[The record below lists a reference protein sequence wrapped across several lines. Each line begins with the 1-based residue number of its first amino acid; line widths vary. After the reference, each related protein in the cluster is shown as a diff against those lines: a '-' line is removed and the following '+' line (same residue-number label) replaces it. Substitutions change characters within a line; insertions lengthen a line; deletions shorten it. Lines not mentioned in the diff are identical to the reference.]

1 MVREKLFEWKNWK
14 GMIHTTWNPQAPG
27 VIRIHMI
34 PPKFHLFR
42 FIPSIVILNGNQ
54 ILPLNESWAILIT
67 VFIQELNKRG
77 ERELEEAEGKE
88 IIEDTLSRMR
98 KIFPHVP
105 LENFQE
111 DLEFIA
117 EVFEDIARGR
127 IPKVEI
133 GQMTIGEYAL
143 HMTAPHRMD
152 LMMSAMEKEGKW
164 NCNQRCV
171 HCYAAGQNY
180 ANVKEIGR
188 AHV

>member
-1 MVREKLFEWKNWK
+1 MRYNLKREMKKWKKLQLVK
-14 GMIHTTWNPQAPG
+14 
-27 VIRIHMI
+27 
-34 PPKFHLFR
+34 
-42 FIPSIVILNGNQ
+42 
-54 ILPLNESWAILIT
+54 ILIT

-77 ERELEEAEGKE
+77 EGELGEAEGKE
-88 IIEDTLSRMR
+88 IIEDILSRMR

-117 EVFEDIARGR
+117 EVFEDIARAR

-133 GQMTIGEYAL
+133 GQMTIGEYAP

-152 LMMSAMEKEGKW
+152 LMVSAMEKEGKW

-180 ANVKEIGR
+180 ANVKELDTED
-188 AHV
+188 